1 MKHQRL
7 SEKVTNIKTASDYE
21 HKLIDSIYNIM
32 LLKRKAEHDY
42 KIALENINR

>member
-7 SEKVTNIKTASDYE
+7 SEKVANIKAASEYE

-32 LLKRKAEHDY
+32 VMKRKAEHDY
-42 KIALENINR
+42 QFALENINR